1 MTSKVTQLSPEELE
15 METPRLRLRPYAE
28 SDLDISIE
36 VMTDPEV
43 VKYVCDPMSEAEL
56 AAKIGEV
63 CRRGAGGRIGM
74 WCVLNKQTGEK
85 LGDGVLT
92 PIPIEDLD
100 TDWASLTTDAYPEG
114 WIEVGYMLKRSAW
127 GQGFASEICARLLRF
142 AFEQTTLAEVVAC
155 TDHENHASQRVLT
168 KSGMRAVGL
177 RRAYAEDVPW
187 FVVTRA
193 EWHAQ
198 QSPN

>member
-1 MTSKVTQLSPEELE
+1 MTAAVPALAPADLELE
-15 METPRLRLRPYAE
+15 TARLRLRPYAE
-28 SDLDISIE
+28 TDLDLSIE
-36 VMTDPEV
+36 VMTDPDV
-43 VKYVCDPMSEAEL
+43 VKYVCDPMTEEEL

-63 CRRGAGGRIGM
+63 CQRGAGGRIGM

-100 TDWASLTTDAYPEG
+100 TDWDSLTPEAYPDAQ
-114 WIEVGYMLKRSAW
+114 IEVGYMLKKSAW
-127 GQGFASEICARLLRF
+127 GQGYASEICARLLRF
-142 AFEQTTLAEVVAC
+142 AFEQTTLDEVVAC

-168 KSGMRAVGL
+168 KSGMRALGL

-187 FVVTRA
+187 FAVTRA
-193 EWHAQ
+193 EWRAQ
-198 QSPN
+198 QTAS